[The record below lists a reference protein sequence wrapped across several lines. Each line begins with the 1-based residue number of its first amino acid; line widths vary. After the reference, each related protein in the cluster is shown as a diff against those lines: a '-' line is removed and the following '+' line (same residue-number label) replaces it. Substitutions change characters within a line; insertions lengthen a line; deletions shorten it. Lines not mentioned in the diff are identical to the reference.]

1 MNVKFCG
8 LSTAD
13 EFETAED
20 VGATHAGVV
29 VQAPDSHRNLD
40 LEEAADLVS
49 GAPSALTTVL
59 VTPTDDADEAREA
72 LDEVSADV
80 LQASGELSPEELVE
94 VAEEA
99 GVDAWKAI
107 GLADDAAKT
116 VERIDSYA
124 DAGADAVVLDA
135 ITEGYGGSGE
145 TIDWGHAGQVRR
157 SIAIDLVLA
166 GGLTPANVAE
176 AILEVDPECVDVS
189 SGIETDERKDP
200 DKMKA
205 FMGAVRAEVDEG

>member
-8 LSTAD
+8 LSTTE
-13 EFETAED
+13 EFETTED

-49 GAPSALTTVL
+49 GTPSALTTVL
-59 VTPTDDADEAREA
+59 VTPTDDPDDAREA
-72 LDEVSADV
+72 LDEVSVDV
-80 LQASGELSPEELVE
+80 LQASGDLSPEELVE

-116 VERIDSYA
+116 VELIDSYA

-135 ITEGYGGSGE
+135 ITEGYGGHGE

-157 SIAIDLVLA
+157 SIAIDLVIA
-166 GGLTPANVAE
+166 GGLTPTNVAE
-176 AILEVDPECVDVS
+176 AIREVDPECVDVS
-189 SGIETDERKDP
+189 SGIETDKRKDP
-200 DKMKA
+200 EKMKA
-205 FMGAVRAEVDEG
+205 FMEAVRAEVDEG